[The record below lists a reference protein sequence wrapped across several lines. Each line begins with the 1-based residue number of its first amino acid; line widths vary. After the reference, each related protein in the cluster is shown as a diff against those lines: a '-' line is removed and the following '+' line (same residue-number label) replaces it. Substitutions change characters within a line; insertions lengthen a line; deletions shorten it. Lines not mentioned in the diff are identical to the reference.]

1 MQNFAYVRATS
12 VAEAL
17 HAVANGNGARSRFL
31 AGGTTLVDLMKL
43 GVMNAEQLIDIT
55 SIRELQTFT
64 TTSTVELVFGAL
76 AKMSDVAADPT
87 LLRAYPALAE
97 SLQKAA
103 SEQLRNV
110 ATVGGNLLQRTRCE
124 YFRDTSYPCNKRSPG
139 TGCAALEGLNRGHA
153 MFGGS
158 SSCIA
163 TYPGDFAVA
172 LAAFDARVDVVTRRG
187 ERTIALLD
195 LHRLPG
201 GTPQID
207 TVLAPDELIVRIR
220 VPATSLGRASTFQK
234 VRDRESY
241 AFATVSCAAAVLV
254 ENGVVRDARIALGG
268 VATKPWRARVA
279 ERSLID
285 EPLTRETAQ
294 RAGVLA
300 FEDARPLKA
309 NVFKMSLGPKTVA
322 EALLIAK
329 ERGEKCPPLSGQTFS
344 VSGR

>member
-1 MQNFAYVRATS
+1 MQNFAYVRAKS

-17 HAVANGNGARSRFL
+17 HAAANGNGERSRFL

-43 GVMNAEQLIDIT
+43 DVMNAQQLIDIT
-55 SIRELQTFT
+55 SISELQTFT
-64 TTSTVELVFGAL
+64 TTTTRELVFGAL
-76 AKMSDVAADPT
+76 TRMSDVAADPT
-87 LLRAYPALAE
+87 LLREYPALAE

-103 SEQLRNV
+103 SEQLRNM
-110 ATVGGNLLQRTRCE
+110 ATLGGNLLQRTRCE

-139 TGCAALEGLNRGHA
+139 TGCSALLGLNRGHA

-172 LAAFDARVDVVTRRG
+172 LVAFDALVDAVSPRG

-201 GTPQID
+201 DTPEID
-207 TVLAPDELIVRIR
+207 TVLEPDELIMRIR
-220 VPATSLGRASTFQK
+220 VPATPLGRASTYQK

-241 AFATVSCAAAVLV
+241 AFATVSCAVALLV

-268 VATKPWRARVA
+268 VATKPWRALVA

-300 FEDARPLKA
+300 FEDAQPRRA
-309 NVFKMSLGPKTVA
+309 NAFKMSLGPKTIA
-322 EALLIAK
+322 TSLMIAK
-329 ERGEKCPPLSGQTFS
+329 ERGEK
-344 VSGR
+344 

>member
-17 HAVANGNGARSRFL
+17 HAVANGDGERSRFL

-43 GVMNAEQLIDIT
+43 DVMNAQQLVDIT
-55 SIRELQTFT
+55 SIGELQTFK
-64 TTSTVELVFGAL
+64 TTSTTQLVFGAL

-87 LLRAYPALAE
+87 LLREYPALAE

-103 SEQLRNV
+103 SEQLRNM

-139 TGCAALEGLNRGHA
+139 TGCAALDGLNRGHA
-153 MFGGS
+153 LFGGS

-172 LAAFDARVDVVTRRG
+172 LAAFDAQVDTVSSRG
-187 ERTIALLD
+187 ERTIALRD
-195 LHRLPG
+195 LHRLPAD
-201 GTPQID
+201 TPEID
-207 TVLAPDELIVRIR
+207 TVLEPGELIVRIR
-220 VPATSLGRASTFQK
+220 VPATALGRASTYHK

-241 AFATVSCAAAVLV
+241 AFATVSCAAALLV

-268 VATKPWRARVA
+268 VATKPWRALVA
-279 ERSLID
+279 ERSLIG

-300 FEDARPLKA
+300 FKDAQPLKA
-309 NVFKMSLGPKTVA
+309 NAFKMSLGPKTVA
-322 EALLIAK
+322 TSLMIAK
-329 ERGEKCPPLSGQTFS
+329 ERGDK
-344 VSGR
+344 